1 MIGKVTTADKNMGKK
16 TSNKFLIRMN
26 FNTATLKSISTI
38 LNIVEDAPSDQ
49 VILLLDIYIEKYYR
63 CAYEDIYTYIQL
75 VPSKK
80 LEKSFSITTQ

>member
-1 MIGKVTTADKNMGKK
+1 
-16 TSNKFLIRMN
+16 MN

-75 VPSKK
+75 VPSKN
-80 LEKSFSITTQ
+80 